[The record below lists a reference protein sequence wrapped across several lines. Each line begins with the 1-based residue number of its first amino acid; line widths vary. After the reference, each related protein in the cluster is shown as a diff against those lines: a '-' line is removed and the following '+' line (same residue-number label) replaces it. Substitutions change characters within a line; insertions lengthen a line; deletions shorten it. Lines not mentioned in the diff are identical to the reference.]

1 MSGLKMGERM
11 SKGIF
16 SFVLLFMVFN
26 VFCSVTS
33 CFADT
38 NVCGKQE
45 GTWTLANSPYI
56 LTCDITIE
64 EGKVLTIEPGVEV
77 LTPLSAYDFL
87 IHGTLSANDVN
98 FTVSK
103 TELQVHS
110 TGELNLTDCNVGGFI
125 HFFDGSGGTVSGGTV
140 SYINLQG
147 TGTRN
152 ITNISSISYVNLND
166 EGGADLQIS
175 GNTFIGDN
183 PFRLYTPT
191 FDASGITDNTFSSAD
206 PTILMRGIVSQ
217 DHALSGIDCLKK
229 YQLITG
235 YDLTIDSGYTLTI
248 DPNVEIYT
256 SVSTSEVIIGGTL
269 TADNVI
275 LSGTWTNLQVQS
287 TGWINLTNSDNDGV
301 IQFFDGGGG
310 IVSDCNV
317 GHISLEGTGTR
328 TITNNSSIGY
338 LTLDGPGGI
347 GLQVTGNTFT
357 SEVPFRLKN
366 LLFDVSVITGNT
378 ITNPAPYISF
388 HGTVNEDLQMAG
400 IDGVNTY
407 EINILKNFIINP
419 EATVTVTPDVEI
431 RTDSTSDIVIYG
443 TLKAE
448 SAIFSGA
455 STDLLVH
462 GLGNLDVGNCH
473 IDGQIFLENDSNGWI
488 NDCHT
493 GSITIQDPN
502 TCKIFCN
509 DIKYINLNGRTT
521 GCIQNNII
529 WDEYP
534 FRLYHPDIDTHNICG
549 NTFNHP
555 EPLLGIRGIFEYD
568 TILGYIDGLGNYVQ
582 SGNLTVDSNIV
593 VTAAPGIS
601 IDCSSSSN
609 TINVNGSLFAEDI
622 SITGTWSEI
631 TVNTDASIEFYN
643 CIMPKTLNINAD
655 SNAVLSY
662 CQLKTLNINSLSA
675 NDLVMNDFSNPSAL
689 VRAEGNSSDTIQLE
703 NHWWGTIDPLLI
715 GEKIIDHSDDPARP
729 TVNFEPFLTEEPIAL
744 SVIPGDF
751 IGNYN
756 VEMDDLEYFC
766 NYWLETCCK
775 TGDWCGGTDLNRDG
789 DVNFFDFAV
798 FAYNWII
805 NDF

>member
-1 MSGLKMGERM
+1 MSSLEMGERM
-11 SKGIF
+11 SRGVF
-16 SFVLLFMVFN
+16 TFVLSFMFLN
-26 VFCSVTS
+26 TFYSFTS

-38 NVCGKQE
+38 NVSGKQE
-45 GTWTLANSPYI
+45 GTWTLASSPYI
-56 LTCDITIE
+56 LTGDITIE
-64 EGKVLTIEPGVEV
+64 EGKLLTIESGVEV
-77 LTPLSAYDFL
+77 QTPVSTRDFF
-87 IHGTLSANDVN
+87 IQGTLTGNNVN
-98 FTVSK
+98 FTVSS

-110 TGELNLTDCNVGGFI
+110 TGILNLTDCNVGGFI
-125 HFFDGSGGTVSGGTV
+125 HFYEGSGGSVSGGKV

-147 TGTRN
+147 TGIRN
-152 ITNISSISYVNLND
+152 IKNISSINYMNLYD
-166 EGGADLQIS
+166 EGGADLQVS
-175 GNTFIGDN
+175 GNTFMGDN
-183 PFRLYTPT
+183 PFRVHTPT
-191 FDASGITDNTFSSAD
+191 FDACGITGNTYSGAD
-206 PTILMRGIVSQ
+206 PTILMRGRVSR
-217 DHALSGIDCLKK
+217 DHVLSGIECLKK

-235 YDLTIDSGYTLTI
+235 DDLTIDSGYTLTI

-256 SVSTSEVIIGGTL
+256 FVSTSEVIIGGML
-269 TADNVI
+269 TADNAI

-287 TGWINLTNSDNDGV
+287 TGWINLTNSDIAGV
-301 IQFFDGGGG
+301 IHFYDGAGGT
-310 IVSDCNV
+310 VSNCSI
-317 GHISLEGTGTR
+317 GHISLEGTGSR

-338 LTLDGPGGI
+338 MILDGPGGI

-388 HGTVNEDLQMAG
+388 HGTVNEDLQMSG
-400 IDGVNTY
+400 IDGVDTY
-407 EINILKNFIINP
+407 QINILKNFIINP
-419 EATVTVTPDVEI
+419 EATVTVAPGVEI
-431 RTDSTSDIVIYG
+431 RTDSTSDIEIYG

-448 SAIFSGA
+448 SATFSGT
-455 STDLLVH
+455 STDLVVH
-462 GLGNLDVGNCH
+462 GLGNLDVSSCY
-473 IDGQIFLENDSNGWI
+473 IDGQILLENDSNGWI
-488 NDCHT
+488 NECYT
-493 GSITIQDPN
+493 GSIAIEDPN

-509 DIKYINLNGRTT
+509 DIAYINLNGRTT

-529 WDEYP
+529 RTEYP
-534 FRLYHPDIDTHNICG
+534 FRLNHPDIDTHNICG

-568 TILGYIDGLGNYVQ
+568 TLLGYIDGLGNYEQ
-582 SGNLTVDSNIV
+582 TGHLTVDSNTV
-593 VTAAPGIS
+593 VITARGIS
-601 IDCSSSSN
+601 IDCSSSSY
-609 TINVNGSLFAEDI
+609 TINVNGSFLAEEI

-631 TVNTDASIEFYN
+631 TVNTDASVEFYN
-643 CIMPKTLNINAD
+643 CIMPKTLNINED

-675 NDLVMNDFSNPSAL
+675 NDLVMNNFSNAL
-689 VRAEGNSSDTIQLE
+689 VRAEGNMSDTIQLE
-703 NHWWGTIDPLLI
+703 NNWWGTTDPLLI
-715 GEKIIDHSDDPARP
+715 ADKIIDNSDDPARP
-729 TVNFEPFLTEEPIAL
+729 TVNFEPVLTEEPIAL
-744 SVIPGDF
+744 PVIPGDF

-805 NDF
+805 NDY